1 VSAPRRGLIDKLTE
15 ELKRS
20 QDVFMSF
27 LYRGLPTSLLLMI
40 SAFVQYYA
48 VRAFA

>member
-1 VSAPRRGLIDKLTE
+1 MFTNL
-15 ELKRS
+15 
-20 QDVFMSF
+20 
-27 LYRGLPTSLLLMI
+27 LYRGLPTSLLLTL

>member
-1 VSAPRRGLIDKLTE
+1 MFTTL
-15 ELKRS
+15 
-20 QDVFMSF
+20 
-27 LYRGLPTSLLLMI
+27 LYRGLPTSLIFTL